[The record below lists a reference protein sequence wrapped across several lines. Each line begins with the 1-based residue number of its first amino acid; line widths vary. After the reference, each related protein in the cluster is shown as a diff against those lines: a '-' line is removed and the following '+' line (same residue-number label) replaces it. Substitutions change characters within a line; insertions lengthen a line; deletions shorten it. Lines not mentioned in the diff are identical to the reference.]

1 MIKLICSDI
10 DGTLVPDGTDK
21 INPEIFEVIR
31 ELKRQGTQF
40 VAASGRQYES
50 IRKLFLPVAD
60 EVIFAADGGNVIME
74 KGELLSVT
82 KMEPSDAQELL
93 EEVGK
98 IPRGTL
104 MLGAPRTSYIQADQP
119 ELIEWMD
126 KGYHFNLT
134 VVKDIREGLKDDIV
148 KISLYDG
155 NCHVE
160 EIMEQYIPEKWLRH
174 ERIKAACAGTM
185 WLDFVSRKG
194 GKGSAI
200 QYIQNRLS
208 VTPEETMA
216 FGDNLNDL
224 ELLACAKHS
233 FAVGNARQE
242 VKAAAKYVADTNVND
257 GVLKELKK
265 YLEKRKLE

>member
-21 INPEIFEVIR
+21 INPEIFKVIR

-50 IRKLFLPVAD
+50 LRQLFLPVVD
-60 EVIFAADGGNVIME
+60 EIIFAADGGNVIME
-74 KGELLSVT
+74 KGELISVT
-82 KMEPSDAQELL
+82 KMEPADAKELL
-93 EEVGK
+93 EEVEK
-98 IPRGTL
+98 IPRTTL

-134 VVKDIREGLKDDIV
+134 VVENIREGLKNDIV
-148 KISLYDG
+148 KISLYDSTS
-155 NCHVE
+155 HVE
-160 EIMEQYIPEKWLRH
+160 EIAEQYISDKWFHH
-174 ERIKAACAGTM
+174 ERIKAAYAGTM

-194 GKGSAI
+194 GKGGAI
-200 QYIQNRLS
+200 QYIQNRLFA
-208 VTPEETMA
+208 TPEETMA
-216 FGDNLNDL
+216 FGDNQNDL
-224 ELLACAKHS
+224 EMLAFAKHS

-242 VKAAAKYVADTNVND
+242 VKDAAKYVADTNVND